1 VKSAKKNGVETT
13 TTTTTTTST
22 RSKIRERSSTKI
34 GSREGEEEENAST
47 NTRSTT
53 TRENDDENNNNN
65 NNNITTTY
73 DLTEEIKAAI
83 QSASLAEQKAALETV
98 LQRGRAYKAT
108 ADLLADLHSQNSVQE
123 EIQQPLHR
131 ANTKEFIARLLS
143 PTQSAFVEPV
153 GAASNGERGF
163 LPPGVGKGGEQ
174 QQQQQQFQLAA
185 RDQLFLAKKRLNEA
199 LAAIEKQKSLEKEEE
214 EKMTLFKTLPK
225 KRKRGADANANM
237 ENTTSSGADTTTTTT
252 TTTATTSNRKTKK
265 QDVTGEQQPAAALA
279 QKEKKSSTRKGVFGA
294 IPASGDKANASK
306 PKRADRRRTIARF
319 TTAILR
325 AEGSHVFISR
335 DGLGYRKAFD
345 KFLAQTYGKTFDV
358 NGYWWTN
365 ARVEPFLRLL
375 VHIASEGSINISEKD
390 ASELFK
396 KKDERQAAEWVLD
409 EDKLAKCA
417 NGMTAKDLAAIFE
430 GKPRKTKKGFVRGTP
445 LLVPT
450 DKETLPVDAEA
461 VKKAEEE
468 KKMATENRSKIRSEK
483 KAAAAAASAAAKT
496 TTSTG
501 SKEKRQKATA
511 TETTNKKA
519 SAAQP
524 TNSNTGSVL
533 TDGVLPGRSRTPNFF
548 QQPLLPSQ
556 KSINAMMMLPP
567 SPKPTDARAGT
578 NNPPSQQGFRATS
591 SVTPPPDV
599 TRLFQNV
606 PGFGAVGSNN
616 ASSNSLLMLG
626 SRPGSRQG
634 AIAAAGVAR
643 QYSSDLSRMMSEF
656 NTDPESSNLFLS
668 SYNALSASEL
678 DAVAATMA
686 TNPALKRGMSR
697 RQPSTIINATTAN
710 ATTTNANKKQ

>member
-1 VKSAKKNGVETT
+1 
-13 TTTTTTTST
+13 
-22 RSKIRERSSTKI
+22 
-34 GSREGEEEENAST
+34 
-47 NTRSTT
+47 
-53 TRENDDENNNNN
+53 
-65 NNNITTTY
+65 
-73 DLTEEIKAAI
+73 
-83 QSASLAEQKAALETV
+83 
-98 LQRGRAYKAT
+98 
-108 ADLLADLHSQNSVQE
+108 LHSQNSVQE
-123 EIQQPLHR
+123 VIQQPLHR

-174 QQQQQQFQLAA
+174 QQQRQFQLAA

>member
-1 VKSAKKNGVETT
+1 LFLCTIPKS
-13 TTTTTTTST
+13 
-22 RSKIRERSSTKI
+22 KI
-34 GSREGEEEENAST
+34 GSKSGSGNDFDDDDDRKKIT
-47 NTRSTT
+47 PTT
-53 TRENDDENNNNN
+53 TK
-65 NNNITTTY
+65 
-73 DLTEEIKAAI
+73 LK
-83 QSASLAEQKAALETV
+83 QSIEQSTLFEQKILASLWLE
-98 LQRGRAYKAT
+98 RRADYQAT
-108 ADLLADLHSQNSVQE
+108 ADLLAEFTKRSASERGGGRGGRGGGKLLQASSTELKQQQEKQQHLLEKSV
-123 EIQQPLHR
+123 IPPLHR

-143 PTQSAFVEPV
+143 STRSVNDDD
-153 GAASNGERGF
+153 GSNTDTSF
-163 LPPGVGKGGEQ
+163 FFKGSE
-174 QQQQQQFQLAA
+174 
-185 RDQLFLAKKRLNEA
+185 EV
-199 LAAIEKQKSLEKEEE
+199 KEEE
-214 EKMTLFKTLPK
+214 MAPPPK
-225 KRKRGADANANM
+225 KRKRGREDAAEEM
-237 ENTTSSGADTTTTTT
+237 TTIQ
-252 TTTATTSNRKTKK
+252 TTSNKK
-265 QDVTGEQQPAAALA
+265 EDKFAGELKQTPVPQVP

-294 IPASGDKANASK
+294 IAASGDKANASK

-375 VHIASEGSINISEKD
+375 VHIASEGATNISEKD
-390 ASELFK
+390 AKELFK

-417 NGMTAKDLAAIFE
+417 SGMTAKDLAAIFV

-450 DKETLPVDAEA
+450 DKETLSVDVEA
-461 VKKAEEE
+461 VKKSEEE
-468 KKMATENRSKIRSEK
+468 KKMATENRSKIRTEK
-483 KAAAAAASAAAKT
+483 KAAAASAAAAAGAQTKT

-501 SKEKRQKATA
+501 SKEKHTKAA
-511 TETTNKKA
+511 TTRKKVVA
-519 SAAQP
+519 SEAAKP
-524 TNSNTGSVL
+524 TDSNTGSVL

-548 QQPLLPSQ
+548 QQQLPSQ
-556 KSINAMMMLPP
+556 KSLNAMMMLPP
-567 SPKPTDARAGT
+567 SPKPGA
-578 NNPPSQQGFRATS
+578 NNPPAQQQGFRATS
-591 SVTPPPDV
+591 SMTPPPDV
-599 TRLFQNV
+599 ARLFQNV
-606 PGFGAVGSNN
+606 QGFSAVGSNN

-656 NTDPESSNLFLS
+656 NTDPDSSNLFLS

-697 RQPSTIINATTAN
+697 RQPSASIMMSNNTNNNTNNNNNNNNTA
-710 ATTTNANKKQ
+710 KK

>member
-1 VKSAKKNGVETT
+1 MFLCTIPKSKIGSKVDAGNDFDEDDRTKITT
-13 TTTTTTTST
+13 TTTKLKQS
-22 RSKIRERSSTKI
+22 IERSTLIEQKI
-34 GSREGEEEENAST
+34 
-47 NTRSTT
+47 
-53 TRENDDENNNNN
+53 
-65 NNNITTTY
+65 
-73 DLTEEIKAAI
+73 L
-83 QSASLAEQKAALETV
+83 ASLFLGRKADY
-98 LQRGRAYKAT
+98 QAT
-108 ADLLADLHSQNSVQE
+108 ADLLAEFSKRSASERGGGIGGIGGGKLLQASSTELKQQQEKQQHLLEKSV
-123 EIQQPLHR
+123 IPPLHR

-143 PTQSAFVEPV
+143 STRSVN
-153 GAASNGERGF
+153 GDDGSNTDTSF
-163 LPPGVGKGGEQ
+163 FFKGSE
-174 QQQQQQFQLAA
+174 
-185 RDQLFLAKKRLNEA
+185 EV
-199 LAAIEKQKSLEKEEE
+199 KEEE
-214 EKMTLFKTLPK
+214 MAPPPK
-225 KRKRGADANANM
+225 KRKRGRADAEEM
-237 ENTTSSGADTTTTTT
+237 TTIQ
-252 TTTATTSNRKTKK
+252 TTSNKK
-265 QDVTGEQQPAAALA
+265 EDKSEGGEQKQTEPVPPPEK
-279 QKEKKSSTRKGVFGA
+279 KEKKSSTRKGVFGA
-294 IPASGDKANASK
+294 IAASGDKANASK

-375 VHIASEGSINISEKD
+375 VHIASEGATNISEKD
-390 ASELFK
+390 ARELFK

-417 NGMTAKDLAAIFE
+417 SGMTAKDLAAIFV

-450 DKETLPVDAEA
+450 DKETLSVDVEA
-461 VKKAEEE
+461 VKKSEEE
-468 KKMATENRSKIRSEK
+468 KKMATENRSKIRTEK
-483 KAAAAAASAAAKT
+483 KAAAASAAAAAGAQTKS

-501 SKEKRQKATA
+501 SKEKHTKTA
-511 TETTNKKA
+511 TTRKKVV
-519 SAAQP
+519 AAEAAKP
-524 TNSNTGSVL
+524 TDSNTGSVL

-548 QQPLLPSQ
+548 QQQLPSQ
-556 KSINAMMMLPP
+556 KSLNAMMMLPP
-567 SPKPTDARAGT
+567 SPKPGA
-578 NNPPSQQGFRATS
+578 NNPPAQQQGFRATS
-591 SVTPPPDV
+591 SMTPPPDV
-599 TRLFQNV
+599 ARLFQNV
-606 PGFGAVGSNN
+606 QGFSAN

-656 NTDPESSNLFLS
+656 NTDPDSSNLFLS

-697 RQPSTIINATTAN
+697 RQPSSTIMMSNNTNNNNNNNTA
-710 ATTTNANKKQ
+710 KK

>member
-1 VKSAKKNGVETT
+1 
-13 TTTTTTTST
+13 
-22 RSKIRERSSTKI
+22 
-34 GSREGEEEENAST
+34 
-47 NTRSTT
+47 
-53 TRENDDENNNNN
+53 
-65 NNNITTTY
+65 
-73 DLTEEIKAAI
+73 
-83 QSASLAEQKAALETV
+83 
-98 LQRGRAYKAT
+98 
-108 ADLLADLHSQNSVQE
+108 
-123 EIQQPLHR
+123 
-131 ANTKEFIARLLS
+131 
-143 PTQSAFVEPV
+143 VEPAV
-153 GAASNGERGF
+153 GAALNGERGF

-174 QQQQQQFQLAA
+174 QRQQQFQLTA

-199 LAAIEKQKSLEKEEE
+199 LVAIEKQKSLEKEEE
-214 EKMTLFKTLPK
+214 DKMALLKTLPK
-225 KRKRGADANANM
+225 KRKRGAEANAEANANANANA
-237 ENTTSSGADTTTTTT
+237 EETTSSGADTTTTTT
-252 TTTATTSNRKTKK
+252 ATTMTTSNKKAKK
-265 QDVTGEQQPAAALA
+265 QDATGEQQPAAAPA

-430 GKPRKTKKGFVRGTP
+430 GKSRKTKKGFVRGTP

-501 SKEKRQKATA
+501 SKEKQPKAT
-511 TETTNKKA
+511 TTTTTTNKKA

-656 NTDPESSNLFLS
+656 NTDPETSNLFLS

-710 ATTTNANKKQ
+710 ATTTNAKKK

>member
-1 VKSAKKNGVETT
+1 
-13 TTTTTTTST
+13 
-22 RSKIRERSSTKI
+22 
-34 GSREGEEEENAST
+34 
-47 NTRSTT
+47 
-53 TRENDDENNNNN
+53 
-65 NNNITTTY
+65 
-73 DLTEEIKAAI
+73 
-83 QSASLAEQKAALETV
+83 
-98 LQRGRAYKAT
+98 
-108 ADLLADLHSQNSVQE
+108 LHSQNSVQE

-143 PTQSAFVEPV
+143 PTQSAFVEHSV
-153 GAASNGERGF
+153 GAALNGERGF

-174 QQQQQQFQLAA
+174 QRQQQFQLAA

-199 LAAIEKQKSLEKEEE
+199 LVAIEKQKSLEKEEE
-214 EKMTLFKTLPK
+214 DKMALFKTLPK
-225 KRKRGADANANM
+225 KRKRGAEANANANA
-237 ENTTSSGADTTTTTT
+237 EETTSSGADTTTTTT
-252 TTTATTSNRKTKK
+252 ATTMTTSNKKTKK
-265 QDVTGEQQPAAALA
+265 QDASGEQQPAAAPA

-501 SKEKRQKATA
+501 SKEKQPKAT
-511 TETTNKKA
+511 TTTTTTNKKA

-710 ATTTNANKKQ
+710 ATTTNAKKK

>member
-1 VKSAKKNGVETT
+1 LFLCTIPKSKIGSKVDAGNDFDEDDRTKITT
-13 TTTTTTTST
+13 TTTKLKQS
-22 RSKIRERSSTKI
+22 IERSTLIEQKI
-34 GSREGEEEENAST
+34 
-47 NTRSTT
+47 
-53 TRENDDENNNNN
+53 
-65 NNNITTTY
+65 
-73 DLTEEIKAAI
+73 L
-83 QSASLAEQKAALETV
+83 ASLFLERKADY
-98 LQRGRAYKAT
+98 QAT
-108 ADLLADLHSQNSVQE
+108 ADLLAEFSKRSASERGGGIGGIGGGKLLQASSTELKQQQEKQQHLLEKSV
-123 EIQQPLHR
+123 IPPLHR

-143 PTQSAFVEPV
+143 STRSVN
-153 GAASNGERGF
+153 GSNTDTSF
-163 LPPGVGKGGEQ
+163 FFKGSE
-174 QQQQQQFQLAA
+174 
-185 RDQLFLAKKRLNEA
+185 EV
-199 LAAIEKQKSLEKEEE
+199 KEEE
-214 EKMTLFKTLPK
+214 MAPPPK
-225 KRKRGADANANM
+225 KRKRGRADAEEM
-237 ENTTSSGADTTTTTT
+237 TTIQ
-252 TTTATTSNRKTKK
+252 TTSNKK
-265 QDVTGEQQPAAALA
+265 EDKSEGGEQKQTEPVPPPEK
-279 QKEKKSSTRKGVFGA
+279 KEKKSSTRKGVFGA
-294 IPASGDKANASK
+294 IAASGDKANASK

-375 VHIASEGSINISEKD
+375 VHIASEGATNISEKD
-390 ASELFK
+390 ARELFK

-417 NGMTAKDLAAIFE
+417 SGMTAKDLAAIFV

-450 DKETLPVDAEA
+450 DKETLSVDVEA
-461 VKKAEEE
+461 VKKSEEE
-468 KKMATENRSKIRSEK
+468 KKMATENRSKIRTEK
-483 KAAAAAASAAAKT
+483 KAAAASAAAAAGAQTKT

-501 SKEKRQKATA
+501 SKEKHTKTA
-511 TETTNKKA
+511 TTRKKVV
-519 SAAQP
+519 AAEAAKP
-524 TNSNTGSVL
+524 TDSNTGSVL

-548 QQPLLPSQ
+548 QQQLPSQ
-556 KSINAMMMLPP
+556 KSLNAMMMLPP
-567 SPKPTDARAGT
+567 SPKPGA
-578 NNPPSQQGFRATS
+578 NNPPAQQQGFRATS
-591 SVTPPPDV
+591 SMTPPPDV
-599 TRLFQNV
+599 ARLFQNV
-606 PGFGAVGSNN
+606 QGFSAVGSNN

-656 NTDPESSNLFLS
+656 NTDPDSSNLFLS

-697 RQPSTIINATTAN
+697 RQPSSTIMMSNKTNNNNNNNTA
-710 ATTTNANKKQ
+710 KK

>member
-1 VKSAKKNGVETT
+1 MFLCTIPKSKIGSKSGSGNDFDDDDDDRTKITTLTT
-13 TTTTTTTST
+13 TTKLKQAVEHST
-22 RSKIRERSSTKI
+22 LFEQKI
-34 GSREGEEEENAST
+34 
-47 NTRSTT
+47 
-53 TRENDDENNNNN
+53 
-65 NNNITTTY
+65 
-73 DLTEEIKAAI
+73 L
-83 QSASLAEQKAALETV
+83 ASLFLERKADY
-98 LQRGRAYKAT
+98 QAT
-108 ADLLADLHSQNSVQE
+108 ADLLAEFTKRSSASERGGGRGGRGGGKLLQASSTELKQQQE
-123 EIQQPLHR
+123 EKQQHLLEKSVIPPLHR
-131 ANTKEFIARLLS
+131 ANTKEFISRLLS
-143 PTQSAFVEPV
+143 STRSVN
-153 GAASNGERGF
+153 GDDDSNTDTSF
-163 LPPGVGKGGEQ
+163 FFKGSE
-174 QQQQQQFQLAA
+174 
-185 RDQLFLAKKRLNEA
+185 EV
-199 LAAIEKQKSLEKEEE
+199 KEEE
-214 EKMTLFKTLPK
+214 MAPPPK
-225 KRKRGADANANM
+225 KRKRGRADAAEEM
-237 ENTTSSGADTTTTTT
+237 TTIQ
-252 TTTATTSNRKTKK
+252 TTSNKK
-265 QDVTGEQQPAAALA
+265 EDKFAGELKQTPVPPVP

-294 IPASGDKANASK
+294 IAASGDKANASK

-375 VHIASEGSINISEKD
+375 VHIASEGATNISEKD
-390 ASELFK
+390 AKELFK

-417 NGMTAKDLAAIFE
+417 SGMTAKDLAAIFV

-450 DKETLPVDAEA
+450 DKETLSVDVEA
-461 VKKAEEE
+461 VKKSEEE
-468 KKMATENRSKIRSEK
+468 KKMATENRSKIRTEK
-483 KAAAAAASAAAKT
+483 KAAAASAAAAAGAQTKT

-501 SKEKRQKATA
+501 SKEKHTKAA
-511 TETTNKKA
+511 TTRKKVVA
-519 SAAQP
+519 SEAAKP
-524 TNSNTGSVL
+524 TDSNTGSVL

-548 QQPLLPSQ
+548 QQQLPSQ
-556 KSINAMMMLPP
+556 KSLNAMMMLPP
-567 SPKPTDARAGT
+567 SPKPGA
-578 NNPPSQQGFRATS
+578 NNPPAQQQGFRATS
-591 SVTPPPDV
+591 SMTPPPDV
-599 TRLFQNV
+599 ARLFQNV
-606 PGFGAVGSNN
+606 QGFSAVGSNN

-656 NTDPESSNLFLS
+656 NTDPDSSNLFLS

-697 RQPSTIINATTAN
+697 RQTSASIMMSNNTNNNNNNNNNNTA
-710 ATTTNANKKQ
+710 KK

>member
-1 VKSAKKNGVETT
+1 MFLCTIPKSKIGSKVDAGNDFDEDDRTKITT
-13 TTTTTTTST
+13 TTTKLKQS
-22 RSKIRERSSTKI
+22 IERSTLIEQKI
-34 GSREGEEEENAST
+34 
-47 NTRSTT
+47 
-53 TRENDDENNNNN
+53 
-65 NNNITTTY
+65 
-73 DLTEEIKAAI
+73 L
-83 QSASLAEQKAALETV
+83 ASLFLERKADY
-98 LQRGRAYKAT
+98 QAT
-108 ADLLADLHSQNSVQE
+108 ADLLAEFSKRSASERGGGIGGIGGGKLLQASSTELKQQLEHQQQHLLEKSV
-123 EIQQPLHR
+123 IPPLHR

-143 PTQSAFVEPV
+143 STRSVN
-153 GAASNGERGF
+153 GSNTDTSF
-163 LPPGVGKGGEQ
+163 FFKGSE
-174 QQQQQQFQLAA
+174 
-185 RDQLFLAKKRLNEA
+185 EV
-199 LAAIEKQKSLEKEEE
+199 KEEE
-214 EKMTLFKTLPK
+214 MAPPPK
-225 KRKRGADANANM
+225 KRKRGRADAEEM
-237 ENTTSSGADTTTTTT
+237 TTIQ
-252 TTTATTSNRKTKK
+252 TTSNKK
-265 QDVTGEQQPAAALA
+265 EDKSEGGEQKQTEPVPPPEK
-279 QKEKKSSTRKGVFGA
+279 KEKKSSTRKGVFGA
-294 IPASGDKANASK
+294 IAASGDKANASK

-375 VHIASEGSINISEKD
+375 VHIASEGATNIPEKD
-390 ASELFK
+390 ARELFK

-417 NGMTAKDLAAIFE
+417 SGMTAKDLAAIFV

-450 DKETLPVDAEA
+450 DKETLSVDVEA
-461 VKKAEEE
+461 VKKSEEE
-468 KKMATENRSKIRSEK
+468 KKMATENRSKIRTEK
-483 KAAAAAASAAAKT
+483 KAAAASAAAAAGAQTKT

-501 SKEKRQKATA
+501 SKEKHTKTA
-511 TETTNKKA
+511 TTRKKVV
-519 SAAQP
+519 AAEAAKP
-524 TNSNTGSVL
+524 TDSNTGSVL

-548 QQPLLPSQ
+548 QQQLPSQ
-556 KSINAMMMLPP
+556 KSLNAMMMLPP
-567 SPKPTDARAGT
+567 SPKPGA
-578 NNPPSQQGFRATS
+578 NNPPAQQQGFRATS
-591 SVTPPPDV
+591 SMTPPPDV
-599 TRLFQNV
+599 ARLFQNV
-606 PGFGAVGSNN
+606 QGFSAVGSNN

-656 NTDPESSNLFLS
+656 NTDPDSSNLFLS

-697 RQPSTIINATTAN
+697 RQPSASIMMSNNMNNNNNNTA
-710 ATTTNANKKQ
+710 KK

>member
-1 VKSAKKNGVETT
+1 LFLCTIPKSKIGSKVDAGNDFDEDDRTKITT
-13 TTTTTTTST
+13 TTTKLKQS
-22 RSKIRERSSTKI
+22 IERSTLIEQKI
-34 GSREGEEEENAST
+34 
-47 NTRSTT
+47 
-53 TRENDDENNNNN
+53 
-65 NNNITTTY
+65 
-73 DLTEEIKAAI
+73 L
-83 QSASLAEQKAALETV
+83 ASLFLERKADY
-98 LQRGRAYKAT
+98 QAT
-108 ADLLADLHSQNSVQE
+108 ADLLAEFSKRSASERGGGIGGIGGGKLLQASSTELKQQQEKQQHLLEKSV
-123 EIQQPLHR
+123 IPPLHR

-143 PTQSAFVEPV
+143 STRSVN
-153 GAASNGERGF
+153 GSNTDTSF
-163 LPPGVGKGGEQ
+163 FFKGSE
-174 QQQQQQFQLAA
+174 
-185 RDQLFLAKKRLNEA
+185 EV
-199 LAAIEKQKSLEKEEE
+199 KEEE
-214 EKMTLFKTLPK
+214 MAPPPK
-225 KRKRGADANANM
+225 KRKRGRADAEEM
-237 ENTTSSGADTTTTTT
+237 TTIQ
-252 TTTATTSNRKTKK
+252 TTSNKK
-265 QDVTGEQQPAAALA
+265 EDKSEGGEQKQTEPVPPPEK
-279 QKEKKSSTRKGVFGA
+279 KEKKSSTRKGVFGA
-294 IPASGDKANASK
+294 IAASGDKANASK

-375 VHIASEGSINISEKD
+375 VHIASEGATNISEKD
-390 ASELFK
+390 ARELFK

-417 NGMTAKDLAAIFE
+417 SGMTAKDLAAIFV

-450 DKETLPVDAEA
+450 DKETLSVDVEA
-461 VKKAEEE
+461 VKKSEEE
-468 KKMATENRSKIRSEK
+468 KKMATENRSKIRTEK
-483 KAAAAAASAAAKT
+483 KAAAASAAAAAGAQTKT

-501 SKEKRQKATA
+501 SKEKHTKTA
-511 TETTNKKA
+511 TTRKKVV
-519 SAAQP
+519 AAEAAKP
-524 TNSNTGSVL
+524 TDSNTGSVL

-548 QQPLLPSQ
+548 QQQLPSQ
-556 KSINAMMMLPP
+556 KSLNAMMMLPP
-567 SPKPTDARAGT
+567 SPKPGA
-578 NNPPSQQGFRATS
+578 NNPPAQQQGFRATS
-591 SVTPPPDV
+591 SMTPPPDV
-599 TRLFQNV
+599 ARLFQNV
-606 PGFGAVGSNN
+606 QGFSAVGSNN

-656 NTDPESSNLFLS
+656 NTDPDSSNLFLS

-697 RQPSTIINATTAN
+697 RQPSSTIMMSNNTNNNNNNNTA
-710 ATTTNANKKQ
+710 KK

>member
-1 VKSAKKNGVETT
+1 MFLCTIPKSKIGSKSGSGNDFDDDDRTKITTLTT
-13 TTTTTTTST
+13 TTTKLKQSIEHST
-22 RSKIRERSSTKI
+22 LFEQKI
-34 GSREGEEEENAST
+34 
-47 NTRSTT
+47 
-53 TRENDDENNNNN
+53 
-65 NNNITTTY
+65 
-73 DLTEEIKAAI
+73 L
-83 QSASLAEQKAALETV
+83 ASLFLERKADY
-98 LQRGRAYKAT
+98 RAT
-108 ADLLADLHSQNSVQE
+108 ADLLAEFTKRSASERGGGRGGREGGKLLQASSTELKQQE
-123 EIQQPLHR
+123 EEKQQHLLEKSVIPPLHR
-131 ANTKEFIARLLS
+131 ANTKEFISRLLS
-143 PTQSAFVEPV
+143 STRSVN
-153 GAASNGERGF
+153 GDDDSNTDTSF
-163 LPPGVGKGGEQ
+163 FFKGSE
-174 QQQQQQFQLAA
+174 
-185 RDQLFLAKKRLNEA
+185 EV
-199 LAAIEKQKSLEKEEE
+199 KEEE
-214 EKMTLFKTLPK
+214 MAPPPK
-225 KRKRGADANANM
+225 KRKRGRADAAEEM
-237 ENTTSSGADTTTTTT
+237 TTIQ
-252 TTTATTSNRKTKK
+252 TTSNKK
-265 QDVTGEQQPAAALA
+265 EDKFAGELKQTPVPQVP

-294 IPASGDKANASK
+294 IAASGDKANASK

-375 VHIASEGSINISEKD
+375 VHIASEGATNISEKD
-390 ASELFK
+390 AKELFK

-417 NGMTAKDLAAIFE
+417 SGMTAKDLAAIFV

-450 DKETLPVDAEA
+450 DKETLSVDVEA
-461 VKKAEEE
+461 VKKSEEE
-468 KKMATENRSKIRSEK
+468 KKMATENRSKIRTEK
-483 KAAAAAASAAAKT
+483 KAAAASAAAAAGAQTKT

-501 SKEKRQKATA
+501 SKEKHTKAA
-511 TETTNKKA
+511 TTRKKVVA
-519 SAAQP
+519 SESAKP
-524 TNSNTGSVL
+524 TDSNTGSVL

-548 QQPLLPSQ
+548 QQQLPSQ
-556 KSINAMMMLPP
+556 KSLNAMMMLPP
-567 SPKPTDARAGT
+567 SPKPGA
-578 NNPPSQQGFRATS
+578 NNPPAQQQGFRATS
-591 SVTPPPDV
+591 SMTPPPDV
-599 TRLFQNV
+599 ARLFQNV
-606 PGFGAVGSNN
+606 QGFSAVGSNN

-656 NTDPESSNLFLS
+656 NTDPDSSNLFLS

-697 RQPSTIINATTAN
+697 RQPSASIMMSNNTNSNNNNNNNNNNTA
-710 ATTTNANKKQ
+710 KK

>member
-1 VKSAKKNGVETT
+1 MFLCTIPKSKIGSKVDAGNDFDEDDRTKITT
-13 TTTTTTTST
+13 TTTKLKQS
-22 RSKIRERSSTKI
+22 IERSTLIEQKI
-34 GSREGEEEENAST
+34 
-47 NTRSTT
+47 
-53 TRENDDENNNNN
+53 
-65 NNNITTTY
+65 
-73 DLTEEIKAAI
+73 L
-83 QSASLAEQKAALETV
+83 ASLFLERKADY
-98 LQRGRAYKAT
+98 QAT
-108 ADLLADLHSQNSVQE
+108 ADLLAEFSKRSASERGGGIGGIGGGKLLQASSTELKQQQEKQQHLLEKSV
-123 EIQQPLHR
+123 IPPLHR

-143 PTQSAFVEPV
+143 STRSVN
-153 GAASNGERGF
+153 GSNTDTSF
-163 LPPGVGKGGEQ
+163 FFKGSE
-174 QQQQQQFQLAA
+174 
-185 RDQLFLAKKRLNEA
+185 EV
-199 LAAIEKQKSLEKEEE
+199 KEEE
-214 EKMTLFKTLPK
+214 MAPPPK
-225 KRKRGADANANM
+225 KRKRGRADAEEM
-237 ENTTSSGADTTTTTT
+237 TTIQ
-252 TTTATTSNRKTKK
+252 TTSNKK
-265 QDVTGEQQPAAALA
+265 EDKSEGGEQKQTEPVPPPEK
-279 QKEKKSSTRKGVFGA
+279 KEKKSSTRKGVFGA
-294 IPASGDKANASK
+294 IAASGDKANASK

-375 VHIASEGSINISEKD
+375 VHIASEGATNISEKD
-390 ASELFK
+390 ARELFK

-417 NGMTAKDLAAIFE
+417 SGMTAKDLAAIFV

-450 DKETLPVDAEA
+450 DKETLSVDVEA
-461 VKKAEEE
+461 VKKSEEE
-468 KKMATENRSKIRSEK
+468 KKMATENRSKIRTEK
-483 KAAAAAASAAAKT
+483 KAAAASAAAAAGAQTKT

-501 SKEKRQKATA
+501 SKEKHTKTA
-511 TETTNKKA
+511 TTRKKVV
-519 SAAQP
+519 AAEAAKP
-524 TNSNTGSVL
+524 TDSNTGSVL

-548 QQPLLPSQ
+548 QQQLPSQ
-556 KSINAMMMLPP
+556 KSLNAMMMLPP
-567 SPKPTDARAGT
+567 SPKPGA
-578 NNPPSQQGFRATS
+578 NNPPAQQQGFRATS
-591 SVTPPPDV
+591 SMTPPPDV
-599 TRLFQNV
+599 ARLFQNV
-606 PGFGAVGSNN
+606 QGFSAVGSNN

-656 NTDPESSNLFLS
+656 NTDPDSSNLFLS

-697 RQPSTIINATTAN
+697 RQPSSTIMMSNNTNNNNNTA
-710 ATTTNANKKQ
+710 KKE